1 MFDKN
6 DMIYAL
12 QICCTQHYQGSLSF
26 PALFSAC
33 FPRQDLNR
41 ENHSIIPASK

>member
-12 QICCTQHYQGSLSF
+12 HLYSTLPRVPLSF